1 MTTPKPTKLQ
11 RWLDLI
17 AYLVGRRLPVPV
29 DELME
34 RIPAYAAKWM
44 AGDDRSRDTAR
55 RTFER
60 DKEELRA
67 AGIPLRT
74 VRYTTSFGLD
84 EIDGYAIDRRD
95 FYLPYMKL
103 VGGGEPRAASSSY
116 ADPARVAEFE
126 VGSDEHGRAIDAARL
141 AASLPSF
148 PLVREARSAFRKLA
162 FDLEDAP
169 SDDDV
174 PVLFAEGADVA
185 ALRARLATLSDALL
199 QRKRVT
205 FRYHG
210 LYRGETTERDVAPY
224 GLLFH
229 GGHWYLVAHDA
240 ARADVRVFRV
250 GRMDD
255 VARNTRVPATA
266 DYAIP
271 ADFRLA
277 DYVGRRAWELG
288 GDDDAAIV
296 ARVRFAFPLSLWA
309 ERNGYGTLVDSHAD
323 GSSVRR
329 FEVRQ
334 VEPFI
339 RWVLGC
345 AGEAR
350 IVEPAAL
357 DDALR
362 ALATRIA
369 DAHTSQEGKERS

>member
-1 MTTPKPTKLQ
+1 MSTKPTKLQ

-34 RIPAYAAKWM
+34 KIPAYAAKWN
-44 AGDDRSRDTAR
+44 AGDDRSRETAR

-67 AGIPLRT
+67 AGIPIRT
-74 VRYTTSFGLD
+74 VRYSTSFGHD
-84 EIDGYAIDRRD
+84 EVDGYRIDRRD
-95 FYLPYMKL
+95 FYLPYVKL
-103 VGGGEPRAASSSY
+103 IEKSAGGGRAAASY
-116 ADPARVAEFE
+116 ADRARVADFE
-126 VGSDEHGRAIDAARL
+126 VGSDEHRRAIGAARL
-141 AASLPSF
+141 AAGLPSF
-148 PLVREARSAFRKLA
+148 PLVREAQSAFRKLT

-169 SDDDV
+169 SGDDV
-174 PVLFAEGADVA
+174 PVLFVEGGDVA
-185 ALRARLATLSDALL
+185 GLRARLATLSDALI

-210 LYRGETTERDVAPY
+210 IYRGETTERDVAPY

-240 ARADVRVFRV
+240 ARDDVRVFRV

-255 VARNTRVPATA
+255 VARNTRLPATP

-288 GDDDAAIV
+288 SDDDAVIA

-309 ERNGYGTLVDSHAD
+309 DRNGYGTLVESHAD

-329 FEVRQ
+329 FDVRQ
-334 VEPFI
+334 VDPFL

-345 AGEAR
+345 AGDAS
-350 IVEPAAL
+350 ILEPDELA
-357 DDALR
+357 DALR
-362 ALATRIA
+362 MMATRIA
-369 DAHTSQEGKERS
+369 RAHASEEDLR